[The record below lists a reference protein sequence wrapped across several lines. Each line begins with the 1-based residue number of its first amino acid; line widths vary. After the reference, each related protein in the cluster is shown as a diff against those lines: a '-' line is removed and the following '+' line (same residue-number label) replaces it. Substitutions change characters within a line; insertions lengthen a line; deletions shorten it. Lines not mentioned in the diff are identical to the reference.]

1 MLAAQ
6 TEKQKKCNLN
16 ESALLSNHVYCQ
28 ASSQFN
34 QKTDDCRQQ
43 TEKTLNNTSCDIYSL
58 SNHNTTDCSKTKV
71 DNAGSYLRRPFKG
84 VKP

>member
-6 TEKQKKCNLN
+6 TEKQKKRNLN

-34 QKTDDCRQQ
+34 HKTDDCRQQ

-58 SNHNTTDCSKTKV
+58 SNHNTMIAQKQRRTTLGPISV
-71 DNAGSYLRRPFKG
+71 DL
-84 VKP
+84 